1 MKAFTKNSALQLIG
15 AKDRDNPNA
24 NFEDAYGGKLDV
36 KSVFSSLVEK
46 GLYRIGKVNLPKLPH
61 SELDFP

>member
-24 NFEDAYGGKLDV
+24 NFEDVYGGKVDV

>member
-1 MKAFTKNSALQLIG
+1 MKAFTKNSALQLIE

-24 NFEDAYGGKLDV
+24 NFEDAYGG